1 MKERKEEEGERERK
15 RRGNCR
21 EEGGG
26 HGWKNEKQKRK
37 MRSGKCDH
45 VIKEGSEDVARGEVR
60 GDGRC
65 G

>member
-1 MKERKEEEGERERK
+1 
-15 RRGNCR
+15 
-21 EEGGG
+21 
-26 HGWKNEKQKRK
+26 

-65 G
+65 GWEGEERSEGKVGEKSR